1 MNARLKIFWGAD
13 DGNIAGAQRFHGF
26 VGAVMIVHAAFATVL
41 AKTPRRE
48 GTLGKV
54 NLSPIQ
60 KALEK
65 AMT

>member
-1 MNARLKIFWGAD
+1 
-13 DGNIAGAQRFHGF
+13 
-26 VGAVMIVHAAFATVL
+26 MIVHAAFATVL

-48 GTLGKV
+48 GTLGKL

-60 KALEK
+60 KALEE